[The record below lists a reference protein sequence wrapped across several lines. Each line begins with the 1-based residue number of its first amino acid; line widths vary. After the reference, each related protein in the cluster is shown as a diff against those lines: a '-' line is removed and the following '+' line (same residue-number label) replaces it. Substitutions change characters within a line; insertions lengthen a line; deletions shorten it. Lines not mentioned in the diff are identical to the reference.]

1 MDKTVLEKICKR
13 IDEYQ
18 DEAIN
23 LEKELTAI
31 PALAP
36 ESDGDG
42 EQKKS
47 EFIRSYLQNQLHCID
62 INFYNA
68 PDDRVTSGHR
78 PNLIAKFKGKSS
90 GGSIWI
96 MSHMDVVP
104 PGDLSKWNG
113 DPWTIR
119 VEKGKIFGRGTEDNQ
134 QAIVSS
140 LLTVKAFLD
149 QGIKPE
155 KDIGL
160 IFVADEETGSHYGIQ
175 YLLKNHKELFSKED
189 FFLIP
194 DAGNENGTLVEVAE
208 KSIVWFRFE
217 VQGKQTHGSTPELG
231 VNAHKA
237 AANLIVELEDLYKT
251 FNISDPVFD
260 PPISTF
266 EPTKKEAN
274 VPNVNTIPG
283 EDIFYY
289 DCRLL
294 PNYDVD
300 DLWKNIKELCKK
312 VEQKHGVSIAVTSPQ
327 ELRAAPPTPVDAPV
341 VKAIQ
346 RAISEIR
353 GVETEPKGIGGGTV
367 AAFFR
372 EAGFN
377 SVVWATQDETLHEPN
392 EYVKIDNILDD
403 AKVFAHVALQS

>member
-1 MDKTVLEKICKR
+1 MDKTVLEKICRR

-31 PALAP
+31 QALAP

-42 EQKKS
+42 EEKKS
-47 EFIRSYLQNQLHCID
+47 EFIHSYLKNELHCND

-90 GGSIWI
+90 SGTIWI

-113 DPWTIR
+113 DPWTTK
-119 VEKGKIFGRGTEDNQ
+119 VEDGKIFGRGTEDNQ

-149 QGIKPE
+149 DDIEPE

-175 YLLKNHKELFSKED
+175 YLLKNHKGLFRKED

-217 VQGKQTHGSTPELG
+217 VKGKQTHGSTPELG

-237 AANLIVELEDLYKT
+237 AANLIVELEDLYQT
-251 FNISDPVFD
+251 FNVSDKVFD

-300 DLWKNIKELCKK
+300 DLWKNVKDICKK
-312 VEQKHGVSIAVTSPQ
+312 VEEKHGVSIAVISPQ
-327 ELRAAPPTPVDAPV
+327 ELRAAPATPVDAPV

>member
-1 MDKTVLEKICKR
+1 MDKTVLEKICRR

-31 PALAP
+31 QALAP

-42 EQKKS
+42 EEKKS
-47 EFIRSYLQNQLHCID
+47 EFIHSYLKNELHCND

-78 PNLIAKFKGKSS
+78 PNVIAKFKGKSS
-90 GGSIWI
+90 SGTIWI

-104 PGDLSKWNG
+104 AGDLSKWNG
-113 DPWTIR
+113 DPWTTK
-119 VEKGKIFGRGTEDNQ
+119 VEDGKIFGRGTEDNQ

-149 QGIKPE
+149 DDIEPE

-175 YLLKNHKELFSKED
+175 YLLKNHKGLFRKED

-194 DAGNENGTLVEVAE
+194 DAGNEDGTLVEVAE

-217 VQGKQTHGSTPELG
+217 VKGKQTHGSTPELG

-237 AANLIVELEDLYKT
+237 GANLIVELEDLYKT
-251 FNISDPVFD
+251 FNVSDKVFD

-300 DLWKNIKELCKK
+300 DLWKNVKEICKK
-312 VEQKHGVSIAVTSPQ
+312 VEEKHGVSIAVISPQ
-327 ELRAAPPTPVDAPV
+327 ELRAAPATPVDAPV

-346 RAISEIR
+346 RAVSEIR

>member
-1 MDKTVLEKICKR
+1 MDKTVLEKICRR

-47 EFIRSYLQNQLHCID
+47 EFIHSYLQNELHCQD
-62 INFYNA
+62 INSYHA
-68 PDDRVTSGHR
+68 PDDRVSSGHR

-90 GGSIWI
+90 RGTIWI

-113 DPWTIR
+113 DPWTTK
-119 VEKGKIFGRGTEDNQ
+119 VEDGKIFGRGTEDNQ

-149 QGIKPE
+149 DDIEPE

-175 YLLKNHKELFSKED
+175 YLLKNHKGLFRKED

-217 VQGKQTHGSTPELG
+217 VKGKQTHGSTPELG
-231 VNAHKA
+231 VNAHKTG
-237 AANLIVELEDLYKT
+237 ANLIVELEDLYKT
-251 FNISDPVFD
+251 FNVSDKVFD

-300 DLWKNIKELCKK
+300 DLWKNVKEICKK
-312 VEQKHGVSIAVTSPQ
+312 VEEKHGVSIAVISPQ
-327 ELRAAPPTPVDAPV
+327 ELRAAPATPVDAPV

>member
-1 MDKTVLEKICKR
+1 MDKTVLEKICRR

-31 PALAP
+31 QALAP

-42 EQKKS
+42 EEKKS
-47 EFIRSYLQNQLHCID
+47 EFIHSYLKNELHCND

-90 GGSIWI
+90 SGTIWI

-104 PGDLSKWNG
+104 AGDLSKWNG
-113 DPWTIR
+113 DPWTTK
-119 VEKGKIFGRGTEDNQ
+119 VEDGKIFGRGTEDNQ

-149 QGIKPE
+149 DDIEPE

-175 YLLKNHKELFSKED
+175 YLLKNHKGLFRKED

-217 VQGKQTHGSTPELG
+217 VKGKQTHGSTPELG

-237 AANLIVELEDLYKT
+237 GANLIVELEDLYQT
-251 FNISDPVFD
+251 FNVSDKVFD

-300 DLWKNIKELCKK
+300 DLWKNVKDICKK
-312 VEQKHGVSIAVTSPQ
+312 VEEKHGVSIAVISPQ
-327 ELRAAPPTPVDAPV
+327 ELRAAPATPVDAPV

-346 RAISEIR
+346 RAVSEIR
-353 GVETEPKGIGGGTV
+353 EVETEPKGIGGGTV

>member
-1 MDKTVLEKICKR
+1 MDKTVLEKICRR

-31 PALAP
+31 QALAP

-42 EQKKS
+42 EEKKS
-47 EFIRSYLQNQLHCID
+47 EFIHSYLKNELHCND

-90 GGSIWI
+90 SGTIWI

-104 PGDLSKWNG
+104 AGDLSKWNG
-113 DPWTIR
+113 DPWTTK
-119 VEKGKIFGRGTEDNQ
+119 VEDGKIFGRGTEDNQ

-149 QGIKPE
+149 DDIEPE

-175 YLLKNHKELFSKED
+175 YLLKNHKGLFRKED
-189 FFLIP
+189 FFLTP
-194 DAGNENGTLVEVAE
+194 DAGNEDGTLVEVAE

-217 VQGKQTHGSTPELG
+217 VKGKQTHGSTPELG

-237 AANLIVELEDLYKT
+237 AANLIVELEDLYQT
-251 FNISDPVFD
+251 FNVSDKVFD

-300 DLWKNIKELCKK
+300 DLWKNVKDICKK
-312 VEQKHGVSIAVTSPQ
+312 VEEKHGVSIAVISPQ
-327 ELRAAPPTPVDAPV
+327 ELRAAPATPVDAPV

-346 RAISEIR
+346 RAVSEIR
-353 GVETEPKGIGGGTV
+353 EVETEPKGIGGGTV

>member
-47 EFIRSYLQNQLHCID
+47 EFIHSYLQNELHCQD
-62 INFYNA
+62 INSYHA
-68 PDDRVTSGHR
+68 PDDRVSSGHR

-90 GGSIWI
+90 RGTIWI

-113 DPWTIR
+113 DPWTTK
-119 VEKGKIFGRGTEDNQ
+119 VEDGKIFGRGTEDNQ

-149 QGIKPE
+149 EGIEPE
-155 KDIGL
+155 KSIGL

-175 YLLKNHKELFSKED
+175 YLLENHKDLFRKED

-194 DAGNENGTLVEVAE
+194 DAGNEDGTLVEVAE
-208 KSIVWFRFE
+208 KSIIWFKFE
-217 VQGKQTHGSTPELG
+217 VLGKQTHGSTPELG

-237 AANLIVELEDLYKT
+237 GANLIVELEDLYKT
-251 FNISDPVFD
+251 FNVSDKVFD

-300 DLWKNIKELCKK
+300 DLWKNVKDICKK
-312 VEQKHGVSIAVTSPQ
+312 VEEKHGVSIAVISPQ
-327 ELRAAPPTPVDAPV
+327 ELRAAPATPVDAPV

-403 AKVFAHVALQS
+403 AKV